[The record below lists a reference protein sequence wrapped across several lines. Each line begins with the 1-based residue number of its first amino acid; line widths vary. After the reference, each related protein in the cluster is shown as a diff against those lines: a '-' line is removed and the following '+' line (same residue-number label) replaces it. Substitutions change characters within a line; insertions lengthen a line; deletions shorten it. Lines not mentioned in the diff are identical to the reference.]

1 MTEENNEKS
10 DIEDPP
16 EELNKEDKQ
25 DKKVEDTVDEIK
37 QFIKWANVGTTLVF
51 AVVVYWFFEGIIDG
65 IIELS
70 IFLIFIL
77 LMYLTSF
84 IGWIYLERSI
94 PE

>member
-1 MTEENNEKS
+1 MKENDEEN
-10 DIEDPP
+10 D
-16 EELNKEDKQ
+16 EESESSKESNNQ
-25 DKKVEDTVDEIK
+25 DEKVENTVDEIK
-37 QFIKWANVGTTLVF
+37 EFIKWANVGTTLVF
-51 AVVVYWFFEGIIDG
+51 AIVVYWFYEGIIDG

-77 LMYLTSF
+77 MMYLTSF